1 MAFGEICGAVDELSA
16 LCRLAWERGF
26 MAGWSGNASAKI
38 GEDTFLITAAGAIK
52 GLLAPGDFVLSR
64 LNGELL
70 GDGCPSSEWRLHARI
85 YEALPGARFV
95 LHTHPAAMQAV
106 ELIGAGGEDFLDAP
120 IYEAKV
126 WRKRLAVAR
135 ETRPGEAEVGVE
147 GASAAKR
154 AAKEG
159 LPCAV
164 WLPLHG
170 LCAIGVKPMDT
181 FALTDELERLA
192 EICLRIKKKD

>member
-1 MAFGEICGAVDELSA
+1 MAFGEICAAVKELSE

-26 MAGWSGNASAKI
+26 MAGWSGNASAKMD
-38 GEDTFLITAAGAIK
+38 EDTFLITAAGAIK
-52 GLLAPGDFVLSR
+52 GTLKPSDFVLSR
-64 LNGELL
+64 LNGEVM
-70 GDGCPSSEWRLHARI
+70 GEGRPSSEWRLHARV
-85 YEALPGARFV
+85 YEALPEARVV
-95 LHTHPAAMQAV
+95 LHTHPTAMQAV
-106 ELIGAGGEDFLDAP
+106 ELIGGCGEDFLNAP
-120 IYEAKV
+120 IYEARV

-135 ETRPGEAEVGVE
+135 ETKPGEAEVGAE
-147 GASAAKR
+147 GASAATR

-170 LCAIGVKPMDT
+170 LCAIGGKPMDT

-192 EICLRIKKKD
+192 DICLRIRK